1 MKAFFRKIFLPL
13 LSYFEAGDDDYNYKP
28 SHRTILIVVG
38 GLFMFLAGFG
48 MTMGFVTAQLAA
60 AFPAL
65 VFFIVASVCFI
76 IGSLGNDRAVA
87 KIWGGR

>member
-1 MKAFFRKIFLPL
+1 VKSFFRKLFSPV
-13 LSYFEAGDDDYNYKP
+13 LSRFEAGNEDYNYKP

-48 MTMGFVTAQLAA
+48 LAMGFVTGQLAA

-65 VFFIVASVCFI
+65 VFFVVASVCFI
-76 IGSLGNDRAVA
+76 VGALGTDRAVA
-87 KIWGGR
+87 KIWGSR